1 MAASTYLE
9 IESFVSKFNFLTS
22 LGYSADLRF
31 TNLHGTINVEFKAS
45 LGCLNLNQEA
55 FQHMKPSRIRRRL
68 RRKEKRDKY
77 RNSSTDTS
85 ESNIDLIQPRTL
97 EDQKLDLES
106 NLHQFNAENV
116 CDVAV
121 QTTNDYQ
128 VDAVV
133 PANIAIPPQCIPQKS
148 VYQDYADNVV
158 DGLKQVEACTRQV
171 LPDEQFGL
179 NFYYDKDR
187 IPRNPS
193 LASAFPDVPAQQPFP
208 KVRNFTEEEFK
219 RMLRGYGMKKTH
231 QFANIH
237 QNNS

>member
-1 MAASTYLE
+1 M
-9 IESFVSKFNFLTS
+9 V
-22 LGYSADLRF
+22 
-31 TNLHGTINVEFKAS
+31 
-45 LGCLNLNQEA
+45 
-55 FQHMKPSRIRRRL
+55 
-68 RRKEKRDKY
+68 
-77 RNSSTDTS
+77 
-85 ESNIDLIQPRTL
+85 
-97 EDQKLDLES
+97 
-106 NLHQFNAENV
+106 AENIMI
-116 CDVAV
+116 
-121 QTTNDYQ
+121 QLT
-128 VDAVV
+128 
-133 PANIAIPPQCIPQKS
+133 PFRLIS